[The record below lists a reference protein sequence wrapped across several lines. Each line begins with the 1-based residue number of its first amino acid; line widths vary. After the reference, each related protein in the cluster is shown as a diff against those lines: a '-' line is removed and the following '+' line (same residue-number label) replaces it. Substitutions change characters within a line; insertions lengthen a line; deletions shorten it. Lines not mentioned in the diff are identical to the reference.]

1 MLTDLL
7 AGPTSP
13 ACDRRRVGPSVPFG
27 TAART
32 LTWCQ
37 PALITYDSFAAFHE
51 RNTMSNK
58 AHLRPHQR
66 ERRASR
72 ATRLLVAILIVSFVV
87 LGAVLAATDPG
98 MIRGLRLP

>member
-1 MLTDLL
+1 MPEDLVRSKS
-7 AGPTSP
+7 SP
-13 ACDRRRVGPSVPFG
+13 QLGSSVPFG
-27 TAART
+27 TAATR

-37 PALITYDSFAAFHE
+37 PASITYDSFAAFHE

-66 ERRASR
+66 EQRASR
-72 ATRLLVAILIVSFVV
+72 VTRLLVAILIVTFVV

-98 MIRGLRLP
+98 IIRGLRLP